1 MKASEF
7 RDLSKDELLQRVKEL
22 RQALFN
28 LKFQQATQQLENTA
42 QITKTRKDIARAMTV
57 LGGMLRDVAA

>member
-1 MKASEF
+1 MKATEF
-7 RDLSKDELLQRVKEL
+7 RDLSKEELLLRLKEL
-22 RQALFN
+22 REALFN

-57 LGGMLRDVAA
+57 FGDVNRPEAK